1 MKYLKRFRVYEG
13 YINPISDYL
22 TDFIDTYNFE
32 ISVPEPGVVQM
43 NLNSSEYDAHQILDF
58 YEELLERLEDDD
70 FVIKKGG
77 FTYIQFF
84 SDGVNIRIH
93 RIIKDMDREYK
104 FSSEAQRLAKEA
116 ISEAIKPKKL
126 RLNQIYDSGDMRF
139 DKMDADGISGTS
151 GWVEITRWG
160 KVRLPILRGR
170 ASQRRTQL
178 PFTAED
184 IKWFKR
190 LLKLDRDDYRS
201 DEYEELSEMIA
212 YPEEFGYEDSQR
224 QLREK
229 YK

>member
-1 MKYLKRFRVYEG
+1 MKYLKRFRIYEG

-32 ISVPEPGVVQM
+32 ISIPEPGIVQM

-84 SDGVNIRIH
+84 SEGVNIRIH
-93 RIIKDMDREYK
+93 RIIKDMDREYE

-126 RLNQIYDSGDMRF
+126 RLNQIYDSGDMKF
-139 DKMDADGISGTS
+139 DRMDDNISGTS
-151 GWVEITRWG
+151 GWVEITRFG
-160 KVRLPILRGR
+160 KVRLPILRSR
-170 ASQRRTQL
+170 ASQRLTQL
-178 PFTAED
+178 PFTGED

-190 LLKLDRDDYRS
+190 LLKLDRDDYKS
-201 DEYEELSEMIA
+201 DEYTELSQMIA
-212 YPEEFGYEDSQR
+212 YPADFGGEDSQR

>member
-93 RIIKDMDREYK
+93 RIIKDMDREYE

-116 ISEAIKPKKL
+116 IDEAIKPKKL
-126 RLNQIYDSGDMRF
+126 QLDQIYDSGDMKFNR
-139 DKMDADGISGTS
+139 MDDSISRTS
-151 GWVEITRWG
+151 GWVEITRSG

-170 ASQRRTQL
+170 ASQRLTQL
-178 PFTAED
+178 PFTVED

-190 LLKLDRDDYRS
+190 LLKLDRDDYKS
-201 DEYEELSEMIA
+201 DEYTELSQMIA
-212 YPEEFGYEDSQR
+212 YPADFGGEDSQR
-224 QLREK
+224 HLREK